1 MAAFRKGHVKV
12 VKWMVKRVAQFPS
25 DQEMTRF
32 ISTTVD
38 KDLLKKCHHCMEII
52 RAAKDH
58 QAAEANKN
66 AANLLDELDMEK
78 IREDLKRAAAARKRE
93 KKKRKKQEKK
103 QEKRRMESENDST
116 IDQENDN
123 HDQVRPS
130 CRKSTKIKYQTE
142 KLVKN

>member
-1 MAAFRKGHVKV
+1 MSCLMAAFRKGHVKV
-12 VKWMVKRVAQFPS
+12 VKWMVKRVTQFPS

-32 ISTTVD
+32 ISTTID

-103 QEKRRMESENDST
+103 EEKRRMESENDST
-116 IDQENDN
+116 IDQENDPQE
-123 HDQVRPS
+123 QVR
-130 CRKSTKIKYQTE
+130 
-142 KLVKN
+142 LVYTFC

>member
-1 MAAFRKGHVKV
+1 MSCLKAAFRKGHVKV
-12 VKWMVKRVAQFPS
+12 VKGMVKRVTQFPS

-32 ISTTVD
+32 ISTAVD
-38 KDLLKKCHHCMEII
+38 KDLLKKCHHCMEVI

-93 KKKRKKQEKK
+93 KKKLKMQEKK
-103 QEKRRMESENDST
+103 LQAEND
-116 IDQENDN
+116 DLYNDS
-123 HDQVRPS
+123 QV
-130 CRKSTKIKYQTE
+130 
-142 KLVKN
+142 

>member
-12 VKWMVKRVAQFPS
+12 VKWMVKRVTQFPS

-32 ISTTVD
+32 ISTAVD
-38 KDLLKKCHHCMEII
+38 KDLLKKCHHCMEVI

-103 QEKRRMESENDST
+103 QEKRRAGSDDLDNES
-116 IDQENDN
+116 
-123 HDQVRPS
+123 QVRNVIQLIIS
-130 CRKSTKIKYQTE
+130 IC
-142 KLVKN
+142 

>member
-1 MAAFRKGHVKV
+1 
-12 VKWMVKRVAQFPS
+12 
-25 DQEMTRF
+25 
-32 ISTTVD
+32 
-38 KDLLKKCHHCMEII
+38 MEVI

-103 QEKRRMESENDST
+103 QEKRRAESDDLDNDSQVWPPCFRFQFIFWFIDCTRYPFDYST
-116 IDQENDN
+116 ILLGF
-123 HDQVRPS
+123 
-130 CRKSTKIKYQTE
+130 C
-142 KLVKN
+142 

>member
-12 VKWMVKRVAQFPS
+12 VKWMVKRVTQFPS

-52 RAAKDH
+52 RTAKDH

-103 QEKRRMESENDST
+103 EEKRRMESDDIGDVDNES
-116 IDQENDN
+116 QE
-123 HDQVRPS
+123 QVIYEQVNLTDYL
-130 CRKSTKIKYQTE
+130 CE
-142 KLVKN
+142 MLN

>member
-12 VKWMVKRVAQFPS
+12 VKWMVKRVTQFPS

-32 ISTTVD
+32 ISTVVD

-103 QEKRRMESENDST
+103 EEKRRMESENDST
-116 IDQENDN
+116 IDQENDTRE
-123 HDQVRPS
+123 QVGDGTQHS
-130 CRKSTKIKYQTE
+130 YFMIIYSDCSIQ
-142 KLVKN
+142 

>member
-1 MAAFRKGHVKV
+1 
-12 VKWMVKRVAQFPS
+12 
-25 DQEMTRF
+25 
-32 ISTTVD
+32 
-38 KDLLKKCHHCMEII
+38 MEVI

-103 QEKRRMESENDST
+103 QEKRRAESD
-116 IDQENDN
+116 DLDN
-123 HDQVRPS
+123 ESQVRPQHYRRLIAFY
-130 CRKSTKIKYQTE
+130 CATNY
-142 KLVKN
+142 LNVKWLRNY